1 MHARS
6 HIRTVAAGEDGQR
19 ASTQE
24 RVDNERKDSC
34 PLRGASQCGSRDM
47 LTLARVVRTRTQSPA
62 QNPISLSSHPLYAQS
77 TLSEHER
84 RGHMALSLVRWVLN
98 PLTLVKCGN
107 VLLPLR
113 FVYGVCPIHND
124 LSPNTAA
131 ANDDCSASVDFEP
144 GGAAHQT
151 TGEVAAPPASSMN
164 CQSRRSRRQ
173 SGKGPGAVTTAAL
186 LHWLPSCL

>member
-1 MHARS
+1 MRFKRYAHARTGRS
-6 HIRTVAAGEDGQR
+6 NPHTKS
-19 ASTQE
+19 STE
-24 RVDNERKDSC
+24 
-34 PLRGASQCGSRDM
+34 
-47 LTLARVVRTRTQSPA
+47 
-62 QNPISLSSHPLYAQS
+62 SLSSHPLYAQS

-84 RGHMALSLVRWVLN
+84 RGHMALSLVRWVKS
-98 PLTLVKCGN
+98 LVKCGTM
-107 VLLPLR
+107 LLPLR